1 MKRLCVV
8 FTIFVFMTV
17 ASCATLEEHK
27 GATSGG
33 VIGAGL
39 GALIGAAVAPGGHG
53 FEGALIGGIAGAIL
67 GGTAGHYGFDK
78 KKTQAET
85 NKSHEYNDANVA
97 VRIET
102 VNVHP
107 KKVKAGDKIDL
118 DMTYVVLT
126 TSEGIARVRE
136 TREIWIGDHQL
147 GNPETTVEH
156 MGGTYQS
163 NIPIYLPKDAK
174 KGTYKVLYTVQTAYS
189 KDTREASFSVY

>member
-1 MKRLCVV
+1 MKKLCVV
-8 FTIFVFMTV
+8 ATIFIFMTV
-17 ASCATLEEHK
+17 ASCATIEEHK

-39 GALIGAAVAPGGHG
+39 GALIGSAVAPGGHG

-67 GGTAGHYGFDK
+67 GGAAGHYGFDK
-78 KKTQAET
+78 KKTQVET
-85 NKSHEYNDANVA
+85 NNTHTYNDANVT

-107 KKVKAGDKIDL
+107 KKVKAGEKIDL
-118 DMTYVVLT
+118 NMTYAVLT

-136 TREIWIGDHQL
+136 IREIWIGDHQL
-147 GNPETTVEH
+147 GNPETTIEH
-156 MGGTYQS
+156 KGGTYQS

-174 KGTYKVLYTVQTAYS
+174 KGTYKVLYSVQTAYS
-189 KDTREASFSVY
+189 KDTREASFIVD

>member
-1 MKRLCVV
+1 MKKLCVV
-8 FTIFVFMTV
+8 VAIFIFMTV

-39 GALIGAAVAPGGHG
+39 GALIGSAVAPGGHG

-85 NKSHEYNDANVA
+85 NDTHAYNDANVS

-107 KKVKAGDKIDL
+107 KKVKAGEKVDL
-118 DMTYVVLT
+118 DMTYAVLT

-136 TREIWIGDHQL
+136 IREIWIGDNRF

-156 MGGTYQS
+156 KGGTYQS
-163 NIPIYLPKDAK
+163 NIPIFLPKDAQ
-174 KGTYKVLYTVQTAYS
+174 KGTYKVRYIVQTEYS
-189 KDTREASFSVY
+189 KDTRETSFTVY